1 MKLTHPDSDQVLDVD
16 PKHAP
21 RYTSQGWRP
30 ATPDA
35 PAGNASL
42 DAWQAFARER
52 GFTDEDLDGKSRDE
66 LRAALS

>member
-1 MKLTHPDSDQVLDVD
+1 MKLRHPKRGRVIEVAPERAAMYRASGWVD
-16 PKHAP
+16 
-21 RYTSQGWRP
+21 

-42 DAWQAFARER
+42 ATWQEFARTK
-52 GFTDEDLDGKSRDE
+52 GFTDEDIDGKSRDD